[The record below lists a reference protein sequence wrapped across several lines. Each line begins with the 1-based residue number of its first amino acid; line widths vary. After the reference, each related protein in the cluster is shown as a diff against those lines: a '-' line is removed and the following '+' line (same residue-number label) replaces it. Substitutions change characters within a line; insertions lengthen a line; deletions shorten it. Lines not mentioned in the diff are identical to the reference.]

1 MKASEVR
8 KNWKSILDECVQ
20 TGKPIYFE
28 RAGTMF
34 KIEAYVAGIQLPTPK
49 IEPVATQQI
58 INAKARMV
66 AESIPTPSILPPT
79 SDEFAEALDA
89 SEGECCRKNTP
100 CKHWVWSPER
110 VCYINSLSGRT
121 READE

>member
-49 IEPVATQQI
+49 IEPGATQ
-58 INAKARMV
+58 
-66 AESIPTPSILPPT
+66 
-79 SDEFAEALDA
+79 
-89 SEGECCRKNTP
+89 
-100 CKHWVWSPER
+100 
-110 VCYINSLSGRT
+110 
-121 READE
+121 